1 MFNNN
6 TQDSTSFEQVDFP
19 HRLVST
25 RRIEG
30 ATVYDV
36 EGRPLGKISSLIA
49 DNRTGR
55 IEYAVLALGGL
66 LGMGESHHPLPWDR
80 LAHDTRRGGYLL
92 DLDKGLLRGGPSY
105 RTSDEPEYDQAYASR
120 VTGYYGAGRN
130 MSGSGY
136 RAASPTGS

>member
-1 MFNNN
+1 MYENQPQ
-6 TQDSTSFEQVDFP
+6 TAPKYEAVDFP
-19 HRLVST
+19 HRLVSVT
-25 RRIEG
+25 KIVG
-30 ATVYDV
+30 ATVYNSD
-36 EGRPLGKISSLIA
+36 GKPLGTISSLMA
-49 DNRTGR
+49 DNQTGQ
-55 IEYAVLALGGL
+55 IAYAVLSLGGF
-66 LGMGESHHPLPWDR
+66 LGMGESQHPLPWDC